1 MWSEVVSSPSVTS
14 PPEAPPAHGGTLPAK
29 GGRHLSP
36 AKARM
41 RRLYWR
47 RRLTVLLGIA
57 VVLSGIGWLV
67 SGPGSPKLVTSSD
80 PGTSRPRPV
89 QLPSLVPLVPELTRL
104 PGALSPLPIPSTG
117 QSAVFVQGVG
127 LLGASAD
134 ERSVPMASVT
144 KVMTAV
150 IVLRDHPLGL
160 GQGPM
165 FKMTAADHAAWIQ
178 DVENGDSSLEVVA
191 GERLTERQLLE
202 ALMIP
207 SACNIADYLA
217 RWDAGSIRAFVRK
230 MNVMAAALGL
240 KHTHYADAGGL
251 SPDSRSTAI
260 DQAVLGAYAISVPG
274 MISVEDHTTM
284 RFPTGLVGGYNPAL
298 GQDGVIGLKSGF
310 TDAAQVCLVTAAFRR
325 VRGHRVLVV
334 SSTLGQPSS
343 LEEAAEIDLQLLDAT
358 TSELQARPV
367 LRAHQPVAR
376 VVAGWTHERPSVVVP
391 VPVTV
396 VGWAGLLVK
405 TVVKASI
412 PVKPGAGR
420 GWKSGTTMASVEV
433 WTPAGVQS
441 VTPAKLSR
449 FLPSAPPGWS
459 PSSAARSVAAS
470 TRVG

>member
-1 MWSEVVSSPSVTS
+1 MWSEGVSSPSVTS

-47 RRLTVLLGIA
+47 RRLTVLLGVA

-376 VVAGWTHERPSVVVP
+376 VVAGWTHERPSAVVP

-459 PSSAARSVAAS
+459 PSSAARSAAAS

>member
-1 MWSEVVSSPSVTS
+1 MKSEGVGSPSVTS
-14 PPEAPPAHGGTLPAK
+14 PPEAPSADGVASPAR

-36 AKARM
+36 AKARR

-67 SGPGSPKLVTSSD
+67 SGSGSPKLVTSGD

-104 PGALSPLPIPSTG
+104 PGTLPPLPIPSTG

-134 ERSVPMASVT
+134 EKSVPMASVT

-150 IVLRDHPLGL
+150 VVLRDHPLGH
-160 GQGPM
+160 GSGPM

-191 GERLTERQLLE
+191 GDRLSERQLLE

-217 RWDAGSIRAFVRK
+217 RWDAGSIDAFVRK
-230 MNVMAAALGL
+230 MNAMAAALGL
-240 KHTHYADAGGL
+240 KHTHYADASGL

-260 DQAVLGAYAISVPG
+260 DQAVLGAYAMSVPG

-284 RFPTGLVGGYNPAL
+284 KFPTGVVGGYNPAL

-310 TDAAQVCLVTAAFRR
+310 TDAAQICLVTAARHG
-325 VRGHRVLVV
+325 VGGHSVLIV

-343 LEEAAEIDLQLLDAT
+343 LEEAGEIDLQLLDAA
-358 TSELQARPV
+358 TSDLQARPI
-367 LRAHQPVAR
+367 LRAHEPVAT
-376 VVAGWTHERPSVVVP
+376 VVAGWSHARPDAVVTA
-391 VPVTV
+391 PVTV
-396 VGWAGLLVK
+396 VGWAGLLVR
-405 TVVKASI
+405 TVVKASV
-412 PVKPGAGR
+412 PVEPGTGR
-420 GWKSGTTMASVEV
+420 GWKPGVTMASVEV
-433 WTPAGVQS
+433 STPAGVQS
-441 VTPAKLSR
+441 VAPARLSR

-459 PSSAARSVAAS
+459 PPSAGSSTVAS
-470 TRVG
+470 ESDG